1 MSLSFAEKVYRIV
14 RKIPRGKVL
23 TYKQVARKIG
33 KPEAARAVGN
43 ALNKSP
49 GMPKVPCHRIICSG
63 GKVGGYAKGTKAK
76 IRILKKEGVEV
87 IKGKINLKKFSLL
100 KISQTQ

>member
-1 MSLSFAEKVYRIV
+1 MTKNSSFIQKVFQV
-14 RKIPRGKVL
+14 VQKIPRGKVL

-49 GMPKVPCHRIICSG
+49 GLPAQAGMPKVPCHRIICSD

-87 IKGKINLKKFSLL
+87 IKGKVSP
-100 KISQTQ
+100 